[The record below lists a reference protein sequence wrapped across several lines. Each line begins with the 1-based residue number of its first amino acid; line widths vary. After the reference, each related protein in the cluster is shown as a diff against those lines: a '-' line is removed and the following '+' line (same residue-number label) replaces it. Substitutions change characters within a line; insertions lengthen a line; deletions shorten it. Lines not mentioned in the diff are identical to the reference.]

1 MLLNNEIIGKRSLQK
16 FQKEPVLFGLIAQQ
30 APTDESWATRFL
42 FFAWPKSKKTTHLS
56 SYRTDGY
63 QMMFGTLDIR
73 GEHGNI
79 GMVAVRD
86 GANSP
91 ALIKGKIMAGTI
103 VIDELLSEQRIQGK
117 RFLKESLIPTE

>member
-1 MLLNNEIIGKRSLQK
+1 
-16 FQKEPVLFGLIAQQ
+16 
-30 APTDESWATRFL
+30 
-42 FFAWPKSKKTTHLS
+42 
-56 SYRTDGY
+56 
-63 QMMFGTLDIR
+63 MMFGTLDIR